1 MAGLYSSCADALQ
14 ALARG
19 PGDFA
24 CHDYDTVR
32 EVVMCDAWHRL
43 ESSGGGAPMTFS
55 EAIRDAWQQMRQA
68 CAPVGGVDHELNTP
82 VELAEGQNIPQNIPP
97 AVDQTFDILNAQSQP
112 VGKLVVEATG
122 SMTTCIDGS
131 CHTDFTEPSAA
142 NREAILAAIRDIYPT
157 VGYHITPEVT
167 R

>member
-1 MAGLYSSCADALQ
+1 MAGLYSSCAEALQ

-32 EVVMCDAWHRL
+32 EVVLCDAWRRL
-43 ESSGGGAPMTFS
+43 ETPGAVTPANFS
-55 EAIRDAWQQMRQA
+55 EAVKESWQQLRQA
-68 CAPVGGVDHELNTP
+68 CAPVGGIDHEFNTP
-82 VELAEGQNIPQNIPP
+82 VELAEGQDTRP
-97 AVDQTFDILNAQSQP
+97 AVTQTFDILNAQAHP
-112 VGKLVVEATG
+112 VGKLIVEADG
-122 SMTTCIDGS
+122 AMTTCIDGA

-142 NREAILAAIRDIYPT
+142 NRDAILAAIRDIYPT
-157 VGYHITPEVT
+157 VGYHLAPEVT